1 MKKIKKLLSNNL
13 KTITAFIIGGI
24 IFGGTTAVVAAV
36 IAANQVTY
44 TPPSGVSANNVQT
57 AIDELYTR
65 ASKWLNLNDMGT
77 PQYYAFGQY
86 KGWCSSTDTNCNSY
100 ADFPTTSTTPPSGKN
115 VYAAKYADG
124 QYGVCIKRNGKE
136 HCFRGRNYIAEA
148 KHVQEVFSDISCR
161 MYSSYV
167 RCGAASD
174 FSCLVYSSG
183 RVYCYDFG
191 AGSRCNVDSDG
202 TVDCG

>member
-65 ASKWLNLNDMGT
+65 ASKWVNPNDMGT
-77 PQYYAFGQY
+77 P
-86 KGWCSSTDTNCNSY
+86 TNYSFN
-100 ADFPTTSTTPPSGKN
+100 DKPTTSSPTTPPSGKN
-115 VYAAKYADG
+115 VYVAKYADG
-124 QYGVCIKRNGKE
+124 QYGVCIKRNGTQ
-136 HCFRGRNYIAEA
+136 HCFRYNNWIAERE
-148 KHVQEVFSDISCR
+148 HIQEVFSDISCDVD
-161 MYSSYV
+161 SSCV
-167 RCGAASD
+167 QCTASD
-174 FSCLVYSSG
+174 FHVGACSDGQVSCRDNSTGKMLL
-183 RVYCYDFG
+183 
-191 AGSRCNVDSDG
+191 VDSDG
-202 TVDCG
+202 SVLSG